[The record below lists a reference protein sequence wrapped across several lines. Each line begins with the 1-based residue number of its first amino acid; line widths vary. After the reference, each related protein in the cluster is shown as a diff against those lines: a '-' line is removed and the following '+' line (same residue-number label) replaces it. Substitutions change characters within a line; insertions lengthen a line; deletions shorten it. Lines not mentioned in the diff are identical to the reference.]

1 LVRYL
6 GLDKTLEC
14 LRKYSFGESLL
25 PENLSVAL
33 GTGTTNPLDFVE
45 NYSIFTNKGN
55 LIESH
60 IIDRVEDINGNI
72 VYDPNHKY
80 TSGKIPSVKKVLDER
95 VAFMLAD
102 ILKDTLYRT
111 SIAKSF
117 DLPLENL
124 GGKSGTTNNSTSTW
138 YAGFAGDMIIAVW
151 VGKDNFSSLGD
162 EEFGGTIAL
171 PIWLD
176 FLSHSKDSIVDKPL
190 ILPEGV
196 SVVRV
201 NKKTGNISN
210 TFDDSVFEFFLEEN
224 LEQLLEE
231 AYKTDFL
238 NVFD

>member
-1 LVRYL
+1 
-6 GLDKTLEC
+6 
-14 LRKYSFGESLL
+14 
-25 PENLSVAL
+25 
-33 GTGTTNPLDFVE
+33 
-45 NYSIFTNKGN
+45 
-55 LIESH
+55 
-60 IIDRVEDINGNI
+60 
-72 VYDPNHKY
+72 
-80 TSGKIPSVKKVLDER
+80 
-95 VAFMLAD
+95 
-102 ILKDTLYRT
+102 
-111 SIAKSF
+111 
-117 DLPLENL
+117 
-124 GGKSGTTNNSTSTW
+124 
-138 YAGFAGDMIIAVW
+138 MIIAVW

-190 ILPEGV
+190 MLPEGV